1 MWLFDVELRIIR
13 IGVYGVD
20 RIWVVL
26 WIYFMWLEIIFMIL
40 ELFSLVIFG
49 VKYIYFSILEKK
61 ILDEYYIDKKV

>member
-40 ELFSLVIFG
+40 ELFLLVIFG